1 MFFCI
6 IVIPSLY
13 NCQHSFAKE
22 NLVFN
27 LQNKNIDIVKAFSK
41 ICILIHHLFLAVD
54 SNTWNEN
61 KFYCFCLLIIFTVV
75 RMKYFISFENKIQG
89 HFFILVNFQFQN
101 HVIRTVIN
109 FAFIKKILEITSMI
123 DFILSLKLVTGFIVV
138 LSTFLIMFPS
148 SSARMPLSN
157 LPLFIY
163 LLFVHFTIYI
173 KMFAINLQFK

>member
-1 MFFCI
+1 MMYDLRNNKSINSKCFFWI

-75 RMKYFISFENKIQG
+75 RMKYFISFYQICSQNYKI
-89 HFFILVNFQFQN
+89 FKIERLNLVFCSE
-101 HVIRTVIN
+101 REGT
-109 FAFIKKILEITSMI
+109 M
-123 DFILSLKLVTGFIVV
+123 GW
-138 LSTFLIMFPS
+138 LI
-148 SSARMPLSN
+148 
-157 LPLFIY
+157 
-163 LLFVHFTIYI
+163 
-173 KMFAINLQFK
+173 